1 MQTEGSVSNQLTK
14 VTERLRTMIMR
25 GALAQGERITESS
38 IAEKLGVSRTPVRLA
53 LAILEQEDLVEG
65 APNRGF
71 RVREFTLAYVKD
83 AIAVRSTLEGMAA
96 RLAAER
102 GLNDGQRETLER
114 CNATIERLAAQK
126 KHRQEDLETFSRANE
141 AFHATIAE
149 AAASPALTRL
159 LDREAPLPF
168 RSAPLLFALEAEHV
182 VRSLRHSASDHAL
195 ITEAILAGE
204 GTRAEF
210 LMREHALIPMRQTA
224 LLMRRF
230 GPDGEPNALDLRSL
244 VA

>member
-1 MQTEGSVSNQLTK
+1 MSNQLTK
-14 VTERLRTMIMR
+14 VTEQLRAMVMS

-38 IAEKLGVSRTPVRLA
+38 LAEKLGVSRTPVRLA

-83 AIAVRSTLEGMAA
+83 AIAVRSTLEGMSA

-102 GLNDGQRETLER
+102 GLSDVHRETLLD
-114 CNATIERLAAQK
+114 CNATIDGLAAK
-126 KHRQEDLETFSRANE
+126 TEHTQEDLESFSRANE
-141 AFHATIAE
+141 TFHATIAE
-149 AAASPALTRL
+149 AAGSPTLTRL
-159 LDREAPLPF
+159 LEKDAPLPF
-168 RSAPLLFALEAEHV
+168 RSAPLLFALKEEHV
-182 VRSLRHSASDHAL
+182 ARSIRQSAGDHAL
-195 ITEAILAGE
+195 ITEAVLKGE

-224 LLMRRF
+224 LLMDLL
-230 GPDGEPNALDLRSL
+230 GDASALPLRAL